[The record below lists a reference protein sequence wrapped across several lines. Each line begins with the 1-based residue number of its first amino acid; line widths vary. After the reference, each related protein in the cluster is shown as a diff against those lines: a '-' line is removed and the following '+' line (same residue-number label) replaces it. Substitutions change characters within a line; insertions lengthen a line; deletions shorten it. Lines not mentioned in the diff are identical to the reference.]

1 MWHCREVVKLH
12 NSGEMVDTSPL
23 PSPQGEGERV
33 SMAIKSGK
41 KALFTEIN
49 ITPLTDIFL
58 VLLIIMMVV
67 APTFQSVDNSIN
79 VPEVN
84 SGTSIEQGKITVA
97 VTKDGTIYVDSKRSS
112 IGMLTTDLENAKGDN
127 ENPEVVV
134 KADAQAKSAIIM
146 DIMDAAQDAHYKK
159 LIVAGEP
166 LNKKE
171 QQKLEESTSNYT
183 SNNVMNEATTPLPA
197 DNQYENWSE

>member
-1 MWHCREVVKLH
+1 
-12 NSGEMVDTSPL
+12 
-23 PSPQGEGERV
+23 
-33 SMAIKSGK
+33 MAIKSGK

-67 APTFQSVDNSIN
+67 APTFQSIDNSIS

-84 SGTSIEQGKITVA
+84 SGTSIEQGKVTIS
-97 VTKDGTIYVDSKRSS
+97 VTKDGTIYIESQKTSMANLVS
-112 IGMLTTDLENAKGDN
+112 DLERLKGDN

-134 KADAQAKSAIIM
+134 KADEKVKSSVIM
-146 DIMDAAQDAHYKK
+146 QIMDAAQDAHYKK

-166 LNKKE
+166 LNKKD
-171 QQKLEESTSNYT
+171 QKKLEDLQKEPTNSYT
-183 SNNVMNEATTPLPA
+183 SNNNIIEGGTTPLPQ

>member
-1 MWHCREVVKLH
+1 M
-12 NSGEMVDTSPL
+12 G
-23 PSPQGEGERV
+23 
-33 SMAIKSGK
+33 IKTGK

-67 APTFQSVDNSIN
+67 APTFQSVDNSIS

-84 SGTSIEQGKITVA
+84 SGTAIEQGKVTVS

-112 IGMLTTDLENAKGDN
+112 IGMLAGDLERLKGDN
-127 ENPEVVV
+127 EKAEVVV
-134 KADAQAKSAIIM
+134 KADEKVKSSIIM
-146 DIMDAAQDAHYKK
+146 EIMDAAQDAHYKK

-166 LNKKE
+166 LNKKD
-171 QQKLEESTSNYT
+171 QKKLEEAQYESTSNYT
-183 SNNVMNEATTPLPA
+183 SNNTIDGATTALPT

>member
-1 MWHCREVVKLH
+1 M
-12 NSGEMVDTSPL
+12 G
-23 PSPQGEGERV
+23 
-33 SMAIKSGK
+33 IKSGK

-67 APTFQSVDNSIN
+67 APTFQSVDNSIS

-84 SGTSIEQGKITVA
+84 SGTSIEQGKVTVS
-97 VTKDGTIYVDSKRSS
+97 VTRDGTIY
-112 IGMLTTDLENAKGDN
+112 IGDRRTSLGLLSTDLEALKGDN
-127 ENPEVVV
+127 DNAEVVV
-134 KADAQAKSAIIM
+134 KADEKVKSSIIM

-171 QQKLEESTSNYT
+171 QKSLEEANSTESPLT
-183 SNNVMNEATTPLPA
+183 SDNTLSGATTALPT

>member
-1 MWHCREVVKLH
+1 M
-12 NSGEMVDTSPL
+12 G
-23 PSPQGEGERV
+23 
-33 SMAIKSGK
+33 IKTGK

-67 APTFQSVDNSIN
+67 APTFQSVDNTITI
-79 VPEVN
+79 PEVN
-84 SGTSIEQGKITVA
+84 SGNSIEQGKVVVS

-112 IGMLTTDLENAKGDN
+112 LANLCSDLEAVKGDD
-127 ENPEVVV
+127 EKPEVVV
-134 KADAQAKSAIIM
+134 KADEKVKSAVIM
-146 DIMDAAQDAHYKK
+146 SIMDAAQDAHYKK

-166 LNKKE
+166 LNKKD
-171 QQKLEESTSNYT
+171 QKKLEEVSSSESANYT
-183 SNNVMNEATTPLPA
+183 SNNTIDGAMTPLPQ

>member
-1 MWHCREVVKLH
+1 
-12 NSGEMVDTSPL
+12 MVDTSPQ

-33 SMAIKSGK
+33 NMAIKSGK

-112 IGMLTTDLENAKGDN
+112 IGMLTMDLENAKGDN

-134 KADAQAKSAIIM
+134 KADEKAKSSIIM

-171 QQKLEESTSNYT
+171 QKQLEDMQSSNTVNGAST
-183 SNNVMNEATTPLPA
+183 ALPQ
-197 DNQYENWSE
+197 DNQYDNWSE

>member
-1 MWHCREVVKLH
+1 
-12 NSGEMVDTSPL
+12 
-23 PSPQGEGERV
+23 
-33 SMAIKSGK
+33 MAIKSGK

-67 APTFQSVDNSIN
+67 APTFQSIDNSIS

-84 SGTSIEQGKITVA
+84 SGTAIEQGKVTVS
-97 VTKDGTIYVDSKRSS
+97 VTKDGTVYVESKRSS
-112 IGMLTTDLENAKGDN
+112 IETLASDLEKLKGNNDKA
-127 ENPEVVV
+127 EVIV
-134 KADAQAKSAIIM
+134 KADEKVKSSVIM

-166 LNKKE
+166 LNKKT
-171 QQKLEESTSNYT
+171 QKKLEEAQEKLDTSNYT
-183 SNNVMNEATTPLPA
+183 SNNTLQGAQTALPQ
-197 DNQYENWSE
+197 DNKYENWSE

>member
-1 MWHCREVVKLH
+1 
-12 NSGEMVDTSPL
+12 
-23 PSPQGEGERV
+23 
-33 SMAIKSGK
+33 MAIKSGK

-67 APTFQSVDNSIN
+67 APTFQSVDNAIS

-84 SGTSIEQGKITVA
+84 SGTSIEQGKITVS
-97 VTKDGTIYVDSKRSS
+97 VTKDGNVYVGDKRSS
-112 IGMLTTDLENAKGDN
+112 ISMLANDLEALKGSN
-127 ENPEVVV
+127 ENAEVVV
-134 KADAQAKSAIIM
+134 KADEKVKSSIIM

-171 QQKLEESTSNYT
+171 QEKLEDVQEAAGNQINGAST
-183 SNNVMNEATTPLPA
+183 ALPQ
-197 DNQYENWSE
+197 DNQYDNWSE